1 MKNKKSK
8 KYTFSSLIERY
19 KIEIPIIQRDYAQG
33 RAGKEKL
40 REKFLTNL
48 HDAASNLHDVISKKQ
63 KRLELDFVYGDVR
76 NDVFY
81 PLDGQQRLTTLFLL
95 HWYIAVKNNEL
106 EAKEKLLSRFTYE
119 TRTSSREFCQSLV
132 NHGVKWEKDIKISE
146 LIKDSNW
153 FFLSW
158 LKDPTI
164 KSMLTML
171 DAIHERFKY
180 TVNLSWRELENISFY
195 FIELEDFGLSDDLY
209 VKMNARGKQL
219 TGFENFKAEL
229 VGHVEKLI
237 EEYTEKDTELLQT
250 IAHKLDT
257 SWTDIFWT
265 NRSNDARIDDIYF
278 AFINRFF
285 LNQFITSKIS
295 KTSKAE
301 KDNFSFKANEIE
313 DHVVFKTLYGHQ
325 SNDTHVKYDGFDIY
339 NGKLNEPTLD
349 DKKILDSLAKTLDG
363 FYYYQSQIK
372 KTKEENGNVTQTDN
386 SKDSHNDD
394 GNDNQDNKGKG
405 AEDKKVNLAFLPSW
419 DSKSSFRFIPT
430 YKNKENSPKQSIS
443 ILGQKERIVFHATCC
458 FFEKIE
464 DDKYDVKVIKKGLE
478 RWMRVVW
485 NIVENGGVNTIGSM
499 IGTMRLVDELSEYSH
514 SIYEFLASNK
524 PINSDAAQKQ
534 VAEEREKAKQILYVE
549 KANDNSE
556 TWEARIIKAENNF
569 FFKGAIRFLFTDK
582 SGKTDWSRFDN
593 KHTWCDEH
601 FNETDVK
608 SKYKKDALLL
618 KTFISY
624 VPMNKWRNLFDDLIF
639 SNNANNWKSI
649 LINSVWLQE
658 IDKMLTNKLPKLEDL
673 NKWDPQNPNPTH
685 SLILRD
691 LVNSSL
697 LSGIA
702 ELGENYKLNYR
713 YIYDDFQYE
722 RYMLY
727 PSNTKAQW
735 KMFMI
740 GAKRNN
746 ILATISKSGH
756 IEIDDWQIIE
766 GADYYR
772 GWHIHFTS
780 KGYNFQWN
788 RNGNIYLLD
797 QNKKWIKID
806 NSNVYICISEDDFE
820 INNFTDKLDELIDKF
835 TESTH
840 KPTIEANSNHQP

>member
-1 MKNKKSK
+1 MKNNISK
-8 KYTFSSLIERY
+8 KYTFSELIKDYEV
-19 KIEIPIIQRDYAQG
+19 EIPIIQRDYAQG

-40 REKFLTNL
+40 REKFLTKL
-48 HDAASNLHDVISKKQ
+48 YEAITDDKAL
-63 KRLELDFVYGDVR
+63 LELDFVYGDVR
-76 NDVFY
+76 NNVFY

-132 NHGVKWEKDIKISE
+132 KYGVKWEKDFEISE
-146 LIKDSNW
+146 LVKDSNW

-180 TVNLSWRELENISFY
+180 TVNLSWKGLENISFY

-209 VKMNARGKQL
+209 IKMNTRGKQL

-229 VGHVEKLI
+229 VQHIKALGIDENM
-237 EEYTEKDTELLQT
+237 EPTET

-257 SWTDIFWT
+257 TWTDIFWI
-265 NRSNDARIDDIYF
+265 NRSDDARIDEIYF
-278 AFINRFF
+278 AFMNRYF
-285 LNQFITSKIS
+285 LNQFITSKS
-295 KTSKAE
+295 E
-301 KDNFSFKANEIE
+301 KGEFSFLASKIE
-313 DHVVFKTLYGHQ
+313 EHNLFKTLYGHQ
-325 SNDTHVKYDGFDIY
+325 SNDAYVKYDGFDIY
-339 NGKLNEPTLD
+339 KKVVNEKTLYN
-349 DKKILDSLAKTLDG
+349 LVKTLDN
-363 FYYYQSQIK
+363 FYHYQLNIIK
-372 KTKEENGNVTQTDN
+372 PKVENDNDVQTENGNDIQ
-386 SKDSHNDD
+386 S
-394 GNDNQDNKGKG
+394 NKGKS
-405 AEDKKVNLAFLPSW
+405 AEDKVVNEALLPQW
-419 DSKSSFRFIPT
+419 DLDNIFSFIPT
-430 YKNKENSPKQSIS
+430 YSKKKDFTQVIS
-443 ILGQKERIVFHATCC
+443 TFGQKERIVFHAICR
-458 FFEKIE
+458 FFEKFNEGEEDIE
-464 DDKYDVKVIKKGLE
+464 TLLKQ
-478 RWMRVVW
+478 WMRIVW
-485 NIVENGGVNTIGSM
+485 NIVENGGVNTVETM
-499 IGTMRLVDELSEYSH
+499 IRVMRLIDKLSEHSH
-514 SIYEFLASNK
+514 SIYEFLADEKNNIMSPEAKNNIMPPK
-524 PINSDAAQKQ
+524 AKEQ

-735 KMFMI
+735 KMFII